1 MVDST
6 AKRIETAIG
15 LEAEGKIV
23 FSTDYAEL
31 GTPEAIK
38 KSLIRLCERNVIV
51 RLAHGIYYKPKFD
64 NELGLGMLLPSLDDI
79 AQAIAKRDHSR
90 IVPTGDYA
98 LNSLGLS
105 TQVPA
110 NAVYLTDGSPRRISI
125 GKGHGIVFKHT
136 SELKALSFRSDLMM
150 RIVAAMR
157 AIGEGKI
164 TDEQKRILKEH
175 IKNVSEKDY
184 NEDIKLAPAW
194 VRKELIALTT
204 VRRKFLGH
212 DLN

>member
-1 MVDST
+1 MCMVDST
-6 AKRIETAIG
+6 AKKIESIISS
-15 LEAEGKIV
+15 EPDGKII
-23 FSTDYAEL
+23 FSSDYAEQ

-38 KSLIRLCERNVIV
+38 KSLLRLCERNVIV
-51 RLAHGIYYKPKFD
+51 RLAHGIYYKPIFD
-64 NELGLGMLLPSLDDI
+64 KELGLGMLWPSLDDI

-110 NAVYLTDGSPRRISI
+110 NAVYLTDGSPRRISV
-125 GKGHGIVFKHT
+125 GKGHGIMFKHT
-136 SELKALSFRSDLMM
+136 SDLRNLSFRSDLMM
-150 RIVAAMR
+150 RIIAAMR

-164 TDEQKRILKEH
+164 TNEQKRILNEH
-175 IKNVSEKDY
+175 LKNVSEEDY

-194 VRKELIALTT
+194 VRKELMTL
-204 VRRKFLGH
+204 
-212 DLN
+212 

>member
-15 LEAEGKIV
+15 SEPEGKIV

-51 RLAHGIYYKPKFD
+51 RLAHGIYYKPKYD
-64 NELGLGMLLPSLDDI
+64 KELGLGMLLPSLDDI

-98 LNSLGLS
+98 LNSLGRS

-110 NAVYLTDGSPRRISI
+110 NAVYLTDGIM
-125 GKGHGIVFKHT
+125 FKHT

-175 IKNVSEKDY
+175 IKNVEEEDY

-194 VRKELIALTT
+194 VRKELIAI
-204 VRRKFLGH
+204 
-212 DLN
+212 

>member
-6 AKRIETAIG
+6 AKKIEAAVG
-15 LEAEGKIV
+15 SEFEGKII
-23 FSTDYAEL
+23 FPSDYAEI

-38 KSLIRLCERNVIV
+38 KSLIRLCRRNVIV

-64 NELGLGMLLPSLDDI
+64 NELGLGMLLPSLDVI

-90 IVPTGDYA
+90 IVPTGDHA

-110 NAVYLTDGSPRRISI
+110 NAVYLTDGSARRISV

-157 AIGEGKI
+157 TIGEGNL
-164 TDEQKRILKEH
+164 TDGQRQILKEH
-175 IKNVSEKDY
+175 INNVSEEDY

-194 VRKELIALTT
+194 VRKELITL
-204 VRRKFLGH
+204 
-212 DLN
+212 

>member
-1 MVDST
+1 MCMVDST
-6 AKRIETAIG
+6 AKKIESIISS
-15 LEAEGKIV
+15 EPDGKII
-23 FSTDYAEL
+23 FSSDYAEQ

-38 KSLIRLCERNVIV
+38 KSLLRLCERNVIV
-51 RLAHGIYYKPKFD
+51 RLAHGIYYKPIFD
-64 NELGLGMLLPSLDDI
+64 KELGLGMLWPSLDDI

-110 NAVYLTDGSPRRISI
+110 NAVYLTDGSPRRISV
-125 GKGHGIVFKHT
+125 GKGHGIMFKHT
-136 SELKALSFRSDLMM
+136 SDLRNLSFRSDLMM
-150 RIVAAMR
+150 RIISAMR

-164 TDEQKRILKEH
+164 TNEQKRILNEH
-175 IKNVSEKDY
+175 LKNVSEEDY

-194 VRKELIALTT
+194 VRKELMTL
-204 VRRKFLGH
+204 
-212 DLN
+212 

>member
-6 AKRIETAIG
+6 AKKIESIISS
-15 LEAEGKIV
+15 EPHGKII
-23 FSTDYAEL
+23 FSSDYAEQ

-38 KSLIRLCERNVIV
+38 KSLLRLCERNVIV
-51 RLAHGIYYKPKFD
+51 RLAHGIYYKPIFD
-64 NELGLGMLLPSLDDI
+64 KELGLGMLWPSLDDI

-110 NAVYLTDGSPRRISI
+110 NAVYLTDGSPRRISV
-125 GKGHGIVFKHT
+125 GKGHGIMFKHT
-136 SELKALSFRSDLMM
+136 SDLRNLSFRSDLMM
-150 RIVAAMR
+150 RIIAAMR

-164 TDEQKRILKEH
+164 TNEQKRILNEH
-175 IKNVSEKDY
+175 LKNVSEEDY

-194 VRKELIALTT
+194 VRKELMTL
-204 VRRKFLGH
+204 
-212 DLN
+212 

>member
-6 AKRIETAIG
+6 AKRIEIAIG
-15 LEAEGKIV
+15 SEPEGKVV

-64 NELGLGMLLPSLDDI
+64 KELGLGMLLPSLDDI

-125 GKGHGIVFKHT
+125 GKGHGIMFKHT

-150 RIVAAMR
+150 RIVSAMR

-164 TDEQKRILKEH
+164 TDEQKRILKDH
-175 IKNVSEKDY
+175 IKNVEEEDY

-194 VRKELIALTT
+194 VRKELIAL
-204 VRRKFLGH
+204 
-212 DLN
+212 

>member
-6 AKRIETAIG
+6 AKKIETAIG
-15 LEAEGKIV
+15 SAAEGKII
-23 FSTDYAEL
+23 FSSDYAEM

-38 KSLIRLCERNVIV
+38 KSLIRLCERNIIV

-64 NELGLGMLLPSLDDI
+64 KELGLGMLLPSLDDI

-110 NAVYLTDGSPRRISI
+110 NVVYLTDGSPRRVSV

-157 AIGEGKI
+157 TLGEGKI
-164 TDEQKRILKEH
+164 TNEQRLILKKH
-175 IKNVSEKDY
+175 INNVSVEDF

-194 VRKELIALTT
+194 VRKELITL
-204 VRRKFLGH
+204 
-212 DLN
+212 

>member
-6 AKRIETAIG
+6 AKKIESIISS
-15 LEAEGKIV
+15 EPDGKII
-23 FSTDYAEL
+23 FSSDYAEQ

-38 KSLIRLCERNVIV
+38 KSLLRLCERNVIV
-51 RLAHGIYYKPKFD
+51 RLAHGIYYKPIFD
-64 NELGLGMLLPSLDDI
+64 KELGLGMLWPSLDDI

-110 NAVYLTDGSPRRISI
+110 NAVYLTDGSPRRISV
-125 GKGHGIVFKHT
+125 GKGHGIMFKHT
-136 SELKALSFRSDLMM
+136 SDLRNLSFRSDLMM
-150 RIVAAMR
+150 RIIAAMR

-164 TDEQKRILKEH
+164 TNEQKRILNEH
-175 IKNVSEKDY
+175 LKNVSEEDY

-194 VRKELIALTT
+194 VRKELMTL
-204 VRRKFLGH
+204 
-212 DLN
+212 

>member
-1 MVDST
+1 MVDSI
-6 AKRIETAIG
+6 AKKIETSISS
-15 LEAEGKIV
+15 EPEGKIF
-23 FSTDYAEL
+23 FSTDYAEF
-31 GTPEAIK
+31 GTPEAIRK
-38 KSLIRLCERNVIV
+38 TLIRLCERNVIV

-64 NELGLGMLLPSLDDI
+64 KELGLGMLLPSLDDI

-110 NAVYLTDGSPRRISI
+110 NAVYLTDGSTRRISI
-125 GKGHGIVFKHT
+125 GKGHGIMFKHT
-136 SELKALSFRSDLMM
+136 SELRVLSFRSDLMM

-164 TDEQKRILKEH
+164 TNEQKQVLKEH
-175 IKNVSEKDY
+175 IKNVAKEDY
-184 NEDIKLAPAW
+184 NEDIKLAPTW
-194 VRKELIALTT
+194 VRKVIITL
-204 VRRKFLGH
+204 
-212 DLN
+212 

>member
-1 MVDST
+1 MYISLHVGNIYQDQELT
-6 AKRIETAIG
+6 EEGTRKKFFLVRQ
-15 LEAEGKIV
+15 EGKRQV
-23 FSTDYAEL
+23 QRDRLST
-31 GTPEAIK
+31 
-38 KSLIRLCERNVIV
+38 
-51 RLAHGIYYKPKFD
+51 
-64 NELGLGMLLPSLDDI
+64 
-79 AQAIAKRDHSR
+79 IAKRDHSR

-110 NAVYLTDGSPRRISI
+110 NAVYLTDGSPRRISV
-125 GKGHGIVFKHT
+125 GKGHGIMFKHT

-175 IKNVSEKDY
+175 IKNVAEEDY

-194 VRKELIALTT
+194 VRKVLIAL
-204 VRRKFLGH
+204 
-212 DLN
+212 

>member
-1 MVDST
+1 MRMVDST
-6 AKRIETAIG
+6 AKKIESIISS
-15 LEAEGKIV
+15 EPDGKII
-23 FSTDYAEL
+23 FSSDYAEQ

-38 KSLIRLCERNVIV
+38 KSLLRLCERNVIV
-51 RLAHGIYYKPKFD
+51 RLAHGIYYKPIFD
-64 NELGLGMLLPSLDDI
+64 KELGLGMLWPSLDDI

-110 NAVYLTDGSPRRISI
+110 NAVYLTDGSPRRISV
-125 GKGHGIVFKHT
+125 GKGHGIMFKHT
-136 SELKALSFRSDLMM
+136 SDLRNLSFRSDLMM
-150 RIVAAMR
+150 RIIAAMR

-164 TDEQKRILKEH
+164 TNEQKRILNEH
-175 IKNVSEKDY
+175 LKNVSEEDY

-194 VRKELIALTT
+194 VRKELMTL
-204 VRRKFLGH
+204 
-212 DLN
+212 

>member
-1 MVDST
+1 MCMVDST
-6 AKRIETAIG
+6 AKKIESIISS
-15 LEAEGKIV
+15 EPDGKII
-23 FSTDYAEL
+23 FSSDYAEQ

-38 KSLIRLCERNVIV
+38 KSLLRLCERNVIV
-51 RLAHGIYYKPKFD
+51 RLAHGIYYKPIFD
-64 NELGLGMLLPSLDDI
+64 KELGLGMLWPSLDDI

-110 NAVYLTDGSPRRISI
+110 NAVYLTDGSPRRICV
-125 GKGHGIVFKHT
+125 GKGHGIMFKHT
-136 SELKALSFRSDLMM
+136 SDLRNLSFRSDLMM
-150 RIVAAMR
+150 RIIAAMR

-164 TDEQKRILKEH
+164 TNEQKRILNEH
-175 IKNVSEKDY
+175 LKNVSEEDY

-194 VRKELIALTT
+194 VRKELMTL
-204 VRRKFLGH
+204 
-212 DLN
+212 

>member
-1 MVDST
+1 MIDST
-6 AKRIETAIG
+6 AKKIERAINS
-15 LEAEGKIV
+15 ESQGKII
-23 FSTDYAEL
+23 FTTDYAEM

-64 NELGLGMLLPSLDDI
+64 SDLGLGVLLPSLDDI

-125 GKGHGIVFKHT
+125 GKGHGIMFKHT
-136 SELKALSFRSDLMM
+136 SELKTLSFRSDLMM

-157 AIGEGKI
+157 AIVQGKI
-164 TDEQKRILKEH
+164 TDGHKRILKMH
-175 IKNVSEKDY
+175 IENVTERDY
-184 NEDIKLAPAW
+184 TEDIKLAPAW
-194 VRKELIALTT
+194 VRKELISL
-204 VRRKFLGH
+204 
-212 DLN
+212 

>member
-6 AKRIETAIG
+6 AKKIEAAISS
-15 LEAEGKIV
+15 ETEGKIV
-23 FSTDYAEL
+23 FAADYAEL

-64 NELGLGMLLPSLDDI
+64 AELGLGLLMPSLDDI
-79 AQAIAKRDHSR
+79 AQSIAKRDHSR

-110 NAVYLTDGSPRRISI
+110 NVVYLTDGSPRRISV
-125 GKGHGIVFKHT
+125 GKGHGITFKHT

-157 AIGEGKI
+157 AIGEGNI
-164 TDEQKRILKEH
+164 SDEQKRILKEH
-175 IKNVSEKDY
+175 IKNVADGDY

-194 VRKELIALTT
+194 VRKELIAL
-204 VRRKFLGH
+204 
-212 DLN
+212 

>member
-1 MVDST
+1 MCMVDST
-6 AKRIETAIG
+6 AKKIESIISS
-15 LEAEGKIV
+15 EPDGKII
-23 FSTDYAEL
+23 FSSDYAEQ

-38 KSLIRLCERNVIV
+38 KSLLRLCERNVIV
-51 RLAHGIYYKPKFD
+51 RLAHGIYYKPIFD
-64 NELGLGMLLPSLDDI
+64 KELGLGMLWPSLDDI

-110 NAVYLTDGSPRRISI
+110 NAVYLTDGSPRRISV
-125 GKGHGIVFKHT
+125 GKGHGIMFKHT
-136 SELKALSFRSDLMM
+136 SDLRNLSFRSDLMM
-150 RIVAAMR
+150 RIIAAMK

-164 TDEQKRILKEH
+164 TNEQKRILNEH
-175 IKNVSEKDY
+175 LKNVSEEDY

-194 VRKELIALTT
+194 VRKELMTL
-204 VRRKFLGH
+204 
-212 DLN
+212 

>member
-1 MVDST
+1 MLQIMLLDFPLLVAVNTQTDVSFISST
-6 AKRIETAIG
+6 HQVE
-15 LEAEGKIV
+15 
-23 FSTDYAEL
+23 
-31 GTPEAIK
+31 
-38 KSLIRLCERNVIV
+38 SLIRLCERNVIV

-64 NELGLGMLLPSLDDI
+64 KELGLGMLLPSLDDI
-79 AQAIAKRDHSR
+79 ALAIAKRDHSR

-125 GKGHGIVFKHT
+125 GKGHGIMFKHT

-175 IKNVSEKDY
+175 IKNVAEGDY

-194 VRKELIALTT
+194 VRKELIAL
-204 VRRKFLGH
+204 
-212 DLN
+212 

>member
-15 LEAEGKIV
+15 SEQEGKIV

-64 NELGLGMLLPSLDDI
+64 KELGLGMLLPSLDDI
-79 AQAIAKRDHSR
+79 AQAIARRDHSR

-110 NAVYLTDGSPRRISI
+110 NAVYLTDGSPRRISV
-125 GKGHGIVFKHT
+125 GKGHGIM
-136 SELKALSFRSDLMM
+136 LSL
-150 RIVAAMR
+150 I
-157 AIGEGKI
+157 
-164 TDEQKRILKEH
+164 H
-175 IKNVSEKDY
+175 I
-184 NEDIKLAPAW
+184 
-194 VRKELIALTT
+194 
-204 VRRKFLGH
+204 
-212 DLN
+212 

>member
-1 MVDST
+1 MCMVDST
-6 AKRIETAIG
+6 AKKIESIISS
-15 LEAEGKIV
+15 EPDGKII
-23 FSTDYAEL
+23 FSSDYAEQ

-38 KSLIRLCERNVIV
+38 KSLLRLCERNVIV
-51 RLAHGIYYKPKFD
+51 RLAHGIYYKPIFD
-64 NELGLGMLLPSLDDI
+64 KELGLGMLWPSLDDI

-110 NAVYLTDGSPRRISI
+110 NAVYLTDGSPRRISV
-125 GKGHGIVFKHT
+125 GKRHGIMFKHT
-136 SELKALSFRSDLMM
+136 SDLRNLSFRSDLMM
-150 RIVAAMR
+150 RIIAAMR

-164 TDEQKRILKEH
+164 TNEQKRILNEH
-175 IKNVSEKDY
+175 LKNVSEEDY

-194 VRKELIALTT
+194 VRKELMTL
-204 VRRKFLGH
+204 
-212 DLN
+212 

>member
-6 AKRIETAIG
+6 AKKIESIISS
-15 LEAEGKIV
+15 EPEGKII
-23 FSTDYAEL
+23 FSSDYAEQ

-38 KSLIRLCERNVIV
+38 KSLLRLCERNVIV
-51 RLAHGIYYKPKFD
+51 RLAHGIYYKPIFD
-64 NELGLGMLLPSLDDI
+64 KELGLGMLLPSLDDI

-110 NAVYLTDGSPRRISI
+110 NAVYLTDGSHRRISV
-125 GKGHGIVFKHT
+125 GKGHGIMFKHT
-136 SELKALSFRSDLMM
+136 SDLRNLSFRSDLMM
-150 RIVAAMR
+150 RIIAAMR

-164 TDEQKRILKEH
+164 TNEQKRILNEH
-175 IKNVSEKDY
+175 LKNVSEEDY

-194 VRKELIALTT
+194 VRKELMTL
-204 VRRKFLGH
+204 
-212 DLN
+212 

>member
-6 AKRIETAIG
+6 AKKIETAIG
-15 LEAEGKIV
+15 SASRGKDNL
-23 FSTDYAEL
+23 SSDYAEM

-38 KSLIRLCERNVIV
+38 KSLIRLCERNIIV

-64 NELGLGMLLPSLDDI
+64 KELGLGMLLPSLDDI
-79 AQAIAKRDHSR
+79 AQAVAKRDHSR

-110 NAVYLTDGSPRRISI
+110 NAVYLTDGSPRRISVGI
-125 GKGHGIVFKHT
+125 GHGIMFKHT

-150 RIVAAMR
+150 RIVSAMR

-164 TDEQKRILKEH
+164 TNEQRLILKKH
-175 IKNVSEKDY
+175 INNVSVEDF

-194 VRKELIALTT
+194 VRKELITL
-204 VRRKFLGH
+204 
-212 DLN
+212 

>member
-6 AKRIETAIG
+6 AKKIEAAVVS
-15 LEAEGKIV
+15 EPEGKII
-23 FSTDYAEL
+23 FSSDYAEM

-64 NELGLGMLLPSLDDI
+64 KELGLGMLLPSLDDI

-110 NAVYLTDGSPRRISI
+110 NAVYLTDGSPRKITI

-136 SELKALSFRSDLMM
+136 SELKVLSFRSDLMM

-164 TDEQKRILKEH
+164 TNEQKHVLKEY
-175 IKNVSEKDY
+175 INNVSDEDY
-184 NEDIKLAPAW
+184 NEDIKLAPLW
-194 VRKELIALTT
+194 VRKELITL
-204 VRRKFLGH
+204 
-212 DLN
+212 

>member
-6 AKRIETAIG
+6 AKKIEAAIDS
-15 LEAEGKIV
+15 EPEGKII
-23 FSTDYAEL
+23 FPLDYAEM

-38 KSLIRLCERNVIV
+38 KSLLRLCERSVIA

-64 NELGLGMLLPSLDDI
+64 KELGLGMLQPSLDDI

-90 IVPTGDYA
+90 IVPTGDHA

-110 NAVYLTDGSPRRISI
+110 NAVYLTDGSPRRISV

-136 SELKALSFRSDLMM
+136 SELKALSFCSDLMM

-164 TDEQKRILKEH
+164 TNEQRQILKEH
-175 IKNVSEKDY
+175 VNNVSEEDY
-184 NEDIKLAPAW
+184 VEDIKLAPAW
-194 VRKELIALTT
+194 VRKELITL
-204 VRRKFLGH
+204 
-212 DLN
+212 

>member
-1 MVDST
+1 MIDST
-6 AKRIETAIG
+6 AKRIEAAISS
-15 LEAEGKIV
+15 EPEGKIV

-64 NELGLGMLLPSLDDI
+64 KELGLGMLLPSLDDI

-110 NAVYLTDGSPRRISI
+110 NAVYLTFSNRSHRRNNTHHQVRAETQ
-125 GKGHGIVFKHT
+125 GFQFRGMLEHD
-136 SELKALSFRSDLMM
+136 AMSFADTYS
-150 RIVAAMR
+150 
-157 AIGEGKI
+157 
-164 TDEQKRILKEH
+164 
-175 IKNVSEKDY
+175 S
-184 NEDIKLAPAW
+184 W
-194 VRKELIALTT
+194 
-204 VRRKFLGH
+204 
-212 DLN
+212 

>member
-15 LEAEGKIV
+15 LEPEGKIV

-110 NAVYLTDGSPRRISI
+110 NAVYLTDGSHRRISV
-125 GKGHGIVFKHT
+125 GKGHGIMFKHT
-136 SELKALSFRSDLMM
+136 SEMKAFSFRSDLMM

-175 IKNVSEKDY
+175 IKNVAEEDY

-194 VRKELIALTT
+194 VRKELIAL
-204 VRRKFLGH
+204 
-212 DLN
+212 